1 MIDKT
6 LQEQIQNQSFK
17 DQEILVEK
25 DAQLAQQ
32 ILNLHPAL
40 GKEDAFLIMASAN
53 LINAY
58 VKQVKDPNDEF
69 SYDFKLRVS
78 DLANTWS
85 VHPIEGVKISRF
97 REVTYIEIAP
107 LQFSFHNLQK
117 EPSIAQSLIED
128 PWVKLRLQPFARRI
142 LMNAI
147 KNYTVNEETT
157 VLQLKA
163 LSDLTRLQIYKQA
176 KNEEVC
182 ACDLIKQFH
191 LTQPT
196 LSFHMKQLVQCGLMV
211 SRKDSK
217 WVKYRLNYFSYIKL
231 QQLFSE

>member
-6 LQEQIQNQSFK
+6 LLTQIQSQTFGV
-17 DQEILVEK
+17 QESLVEH

-40 GKEDAFLIMASAN
+40 VKEDAFLIMAAAN
-53 LINAY
+53 FINAY
-58 VKQVKDPNDEF
+58 IKQVKDPNDEF

-78 DLANTWS
+78 DLANEWS
-85 VHPIEGVKISRF
+85 THPIEGVMISRF
-97 REVTYIEIAP
+97 REVTYIEIPP
-107 LQFSFHNLQK
+107 LQFSFHHLQK

-128 PWVKLRLQPFARRI
+128 PWVKLRLQPFAKRI
-142 LMNAI
+142 LLSAV
-147 KNYTVNEETT
+147 KNSPIFEENM

-163 LSDLTRLQIYKQA
+163 LSDLTRLQIYMQA

-196 LSFHMKQLVQCGLMV
+196 LSFHMKQLVQCGLLV
-211 SRKDSK
+211 SRKDGK
-217 WVKYRLNYFSYIKL
+217 WVKYRLNYFSYIKI